1 MAKKDLQSVTAN
13 LSGLAATLP
22 TQKPVAPHN
31 IGPVPVRTAEKL
43 VQFSLSMRPELRKQL
58 DRLAADADMTT
69 RAFVLREGRRFSGP
83 PQAAWRAVQLRGS
96 SARLCHALPPSHGPF
111 AMGQ

>member
-22 TQKPVAPHN
+22 TQKPVTPHN
-31 IGPVPVRTAEKL
+31 VGPVPVRTAEKL

-58 DRLAADADMTT
+58 DRLAADADMTM
-69 RAFVLREGRRFSGP
+69 RAFVL
-83 PQAAWRAVQLRGS
+83 
-96 SARLCHALPPSHGPF
+96 HALKEKGLDVRDEDLVDLRKQR
-111 AMGQ
+111 G

>member
-22 TQKPVAPHN
+22 TQKPVVPHN
-31 IGPVPVRTAEKL
+31 VGPVPVRTAEKL

-58 DRLAADADMTT
+58 DRLAADADMTM
-69 RAFVLREGRRFSGP
+69 RAFVL
-83 PQAAWRAVQLRGS
+83 
-96 SARLCHALPPSHGPF
+96 HALKEKGLDVRDEDLVDLRKQR
-111 AMGQ
+111 G

>member
-1 MAKKDLQSVTAN
+1 MAKKDLQSVTTN

-31 IGPVPVRTAEKL
+31 VGPVPVRTAEKL

-58 DRLAADADMTT
+58 DRLAADADMTM
-69 RAFVLREGRRFSGP
+69 RAFVL
-83 PQAAWRAVQLRGS
+83 
-96 SARLCHALPPSHGPF
+96 HALKEKGLDVKDEDLVDLRKQR
-111 AMGQ
+111 G

>member
-31 IGPVPVRTAEKL
+31 VGPVPVRTAEKL

-58 DRLAADADMTT
+58 DRLAADADMTM
-69 RAFVLREGRRFSGP
+69 RAFVL
-83 PQAAWRAVQLRGS
+83 
-96 SARLCHALPPSHGPF
+96 HALKEKGLDVRDEDLVDLRKQRGERCS
-111 AMGQ
+111 